1 MSVPAPDR
9 FRKFILP
16 SGAAIA
22 LLLYLAMYGIYAS
35 RTPSAFS
42 LFGITNLL
50 DNTVVL
56 AIAAAGLTLV
66 ILTGE
71 LDLSGIGVI
80 SIANVELHEMRGAP

>member
-9 FRKFILP
+9 FRQLIFP

-22 LLLYLAMYGIYAS
+22 VLLYLAMYGIYAS

-66 ILTGE
+66 VLTGE

-80 SIANVELHEMRGAP
+80 CIAKPIPVPK